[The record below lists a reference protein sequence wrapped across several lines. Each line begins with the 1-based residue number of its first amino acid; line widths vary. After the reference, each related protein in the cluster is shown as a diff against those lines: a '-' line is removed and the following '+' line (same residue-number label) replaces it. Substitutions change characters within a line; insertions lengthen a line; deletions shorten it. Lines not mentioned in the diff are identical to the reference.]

1 MRASGVFIFKSQGP
15 HIKVYI
21 HGHFWYDTCQHCQHV
36 VSWQWP
42 FGVELRDGV
51 AVGGGDVRFICVYR
65 GLSRTGS
72 RMRALGQNE
81 DPG

>member
-1 MRASGVFIFKSQGP
+1 MGESLRVFIFKPQGP

-21 HGHFWYDTCQHCQHV
+21 HGHFWYDACQHV

-42 FGVELRDGV
+42 LGVELRDAL
-51 AVGGGDVRFICVYR
+51 AVGGGDVCFICVHR

-72 RMRALGQNE
+72 RMKILVELRE
-81 DPG
+81 DTRE